1 MILKVVNFFLI
12 LEGLKHATCPNEAPL
27 KKLAKSEHFL
37 FFFRIVQCISVT
49 ADTRV
54 YARTHH
60 MQSVQSQR
68 KYVLEQK
75 KITIDHPFSRQ
86 NIFFT
91 CRTYTLKYITEIKKT
106 KGKTYDAGYENKSP
120 TKKNG
125 SQLRPRFLIWE
136 GFLNKKKRRRRQQ

>member
-1 MILKVVNFFLI
+1 MNSLKR
-12 LEGLKHATCPNEAPL
+12 ATYPNEAPL
-27 KKLAKSEHFL
+27 KKLANSEHII
-37 FFFRIVQCISVT
+37 FFFRIVLYIYVT
-49 ADTRV
+49 ADMRV

-60 MQSVQSQR
+60 MQSVKSQR

-75 KITIDHPFSRQ
+75 KIKIDHPFSRQ